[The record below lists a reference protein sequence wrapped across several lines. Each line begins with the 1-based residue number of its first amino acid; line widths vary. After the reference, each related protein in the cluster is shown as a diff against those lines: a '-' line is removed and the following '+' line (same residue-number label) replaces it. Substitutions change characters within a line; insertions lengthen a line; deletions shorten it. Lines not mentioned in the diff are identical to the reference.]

1 MQMEVQKQLH
11 EQLEVQR
18 TLQLRIEEHARYLQK
33 IFEEQQKAGI
43 ALISPPT
50 LSSLADQCQD
60 SEMPAF
66 FSVSWCITSH
76 PHPAESKSDSSSP
89 LSSKHKATDG
99 NDSEPQVCSKRLCL
113 EEKQES
119 GSDET
124 VAGNAV

>member
-1 MQMEVQKQLH
+1 
-11 EQLEVQR
+11 
-18 TLQLRIEEHARYLQK
+18 LQK

-60 SEMPAF
+60 SEMLPSSPSAGA
-66 FSVSWCITSH
+66 SHPH

>member
-1 MQMEVQKQLH
+1 V
-11 EQLEVQR
+11 
-18 TLQLRIEEHARYLQK
+18 
-33 IFEEQQKAGI
+33 EQQKAGI

-60 SEMPAF
+60 SEMPPSSPSAGA
-66 FSVSWCITSH
+66 SHPH

-99 NDSEPQVCSKRLCL
+99 NDSEPQVCSKRLRL